1 MSSITPT
8 PETIQQLLQSPETGK
23 VVMLN
28 MLKYKSAAGAASY
41 AEYSKR
47 VGPMVEALGGRII
60 YAGPVAQ
67 TVIGSETW
75 DAIALVEYP
84 SRKAFLQMALSP
96 EYQAIHHFRDEGLER
111 TELYA
116 TTQQTELPWRGK
128 K

>member
-1 MSSITPT
+1 MSAITPK
-8 PETIQQLLQSPETGK
+8 PEVIQQLIQSQDGGK

-28 MLKYKSAAGAASY
+28 LLKFKPGTGAASY
-41 AEYSKR
+41 AEYGR
-47 VGPMVEALGGRII
+47 HVTPMVQALGGRVI

-67 TVIGSETW
+67 TVIGEQTW

-84 SRKAFLQMALSP
+84 SRKAFVQMAMSA

-116 TTQQTELPWRGK
+116 TTMDPGLLLRGNK
-128 K
+128 